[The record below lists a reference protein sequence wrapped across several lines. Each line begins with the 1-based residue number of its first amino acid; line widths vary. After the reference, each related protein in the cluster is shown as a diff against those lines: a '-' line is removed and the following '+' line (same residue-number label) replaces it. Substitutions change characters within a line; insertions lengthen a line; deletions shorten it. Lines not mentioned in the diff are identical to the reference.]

1 MAAKTAAEKP
11 TPVDQAFDFLES
23 AIALPLPTVVACFG
37 SDDFLRRT
45 AISHLTTG
53 SGIDPETIRSFDGE
67 TDQWRDV
74 HDELATRS
82 LFVDG
87 GMTLYPGFETGG

>member
-1 MAAKTAAEKP
+1 MAAKTAVEKP

-23 AIALPLPTVVACFG
+23 VMALPLPTVVACFG

-74 HDELATRS
+74 HGRHSTQRPFRFA
-82 LFVDG
+82 
-87 GMTLYPGFETGG
+87 MPKTLGDSA